1 MATQQPVPGGS
12 RKAALLRWIVGAAVI
27 AAVAIPL
34 TIANMSASQTAG
46 ARPAGPAAGAAPA
59 LHGATPPPVTKQ
71 PAAEPAPPVAL
82 PPVALTKKVAPVPGV
97 VFSISP
103 LEAVEGIAQGPGEI
117 AGPALRFTL
126 AVRNDTAKPVS
137 LALAVVNVY
146 AGTERAPATELRK
159 PGGVPLPGRVASGAT
174 ATGVFVF
181 SVPDDLRDQVQVA
194 VDFAVGAPIVVFQG
208 TAPR

>member
-46 ARPAGPAAGAAPA
+46 ARPAGPAAGAA
-59 LHGATPPPVTKQ
+59 PPPVTKQ

>member
-1 MATQQPVPGGS
+1 
-12 RKAALLRWIVGAAVI
+12 
-27 AAVAIPL
+27 
-34 TIANMSASQTAG
+34 
-46 ARPAGPAAGAAPA
+46 
-59 LHGATPPPVTKQ
+59 VTKQ